1 VISEVSAGGE
11 DWVVADAEVLAL
23 LVQKE
28 VPEMKVTP
36 SFWAYGLAVMM
47 LEAGQGAVIGLMLEG
62 AVLETWQA
70 GALGLDAAAAA
81 MGVVAGCQKAVPA
94 ENVTLSF

>member
-36 SFWAYGLAVMM
+36 SF
-47 LEAGQGAVIGLMLEG
+47 
-62 AVLETWQA
+62 
-70 GALGLDAAAAA
+70 
-81 MGVVAGCQKAVPA
+81 
-94 ENVTLSF
+94 